1 MTTVDTTQA
10 QDRFT
15 ELLTRVGERGE
26 RVVIEK
32 EGQAVAA
39 IIGYADLK
47 RLEAMDSAKDSATLR
62 RLVAENEEFVTLE
75 EVIAGYN
82 ALHNT
87 DFDLNNIINE

>member
-47 RLEAMDSAKDSATLR
+47 RLEAMDSAKDCATLR